1 MQVLC
6 IANFKGGVLKTSKAV
21 KLSICFF
28 SYGQKV
34 LIVDAD
40 QQGNASAALGITPD
54 KIENKLGHLMLSV
67 IQALEYQKEISEYI
81 ITRRGIDILPSN
93 YLPAGIEL
101 ELMNAVSYTHLD
113 VYKRQKLFCF
123 SPAVSRL

>member
-101 ELMNAVSYTHLD
+101 ELMNAMAREL
-113 VYKRQKLFCF
+113 Q
-123 SPAVSRL
+123 A